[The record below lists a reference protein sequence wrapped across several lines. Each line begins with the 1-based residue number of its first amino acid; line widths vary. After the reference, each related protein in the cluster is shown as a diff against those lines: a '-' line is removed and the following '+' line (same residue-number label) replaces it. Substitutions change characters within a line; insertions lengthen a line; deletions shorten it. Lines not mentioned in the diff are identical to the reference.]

1 MNNKKETNIPK
12 VKLAEMIDTRLK
24 ADGITVYNLKIMAEL
39 KGIAKN
45 FDWKKNQAGHW
56 TAWEKS

>member
-12 VKLAEMIDTRLK
+12 AKLAEMIDARIK
-24 ADGITVYNLKIMAEL
+24 PEGITVYNLKIMAEL

-45 FDWKKNQAGHW
+45 FDWTTKGNTT